1 MQYVDASIT
10 QLAMNDLNGM
20 TIPHPV
26 IGSNGGS
33 GCSTLRAELSHT
45 NNSSGGGGGILL
57 LLLLILVLVEVE
69 VIICTHHRII
79 VVVEEEV
86 EVLGIIQRPCMYPT
100 ITVVPLIIITAL
112 TIIIITAPAI
122 IIAVLLQ
129 KARNWKDQQPK
140 NHESSTSSSSSNNNT
155 FNTNSNTNN
164 STNIPLTELFFEVKI
179 AKHD

>member
-1 MQYVDASIT
+1 MKETDIRNVIQRFGYIHNFNVPHDFRRSENKGFCFVQYVDASIT

-79 VVVEEEV
+79 VVV
-86 EVLGIIQRPCMYPT
+86 
-100 ITVVPLIIITAL
+100 
-112 TIIIITAPAI
+112 
-122 IIAVLLQ
+122 
-129 KARNWKDQQPK
+129 
-140 NHESSTSSSSSNNNT
+140 
-155 FNTNSNTNN
+155 
-164 STNIPLTELFFEVKI
+164 
-179 AKHD
+179 